1 MAEIDLSDPRT
12 VERVKAE
19 EIRARA
25 RWFLEL
31 AIDNVLAAYDGDG
44 EAVAAIV
51 AGMIDHMRQ

>member
-44 EAVAAIV
+44 ETVAAIV